1 MTVQDYNDSVAII
14 SASKGVKC
22 SFNENVNK
30 SSKLSY
36 PILIHENE
44 PDLITDLVLQ
54 GYELRMTPK
63 GLCVENRIH
72 IDKLCNKKK

>member
-1 MTVQDYNDSVAII
+1 MTVQDYNDAVGII
-14 SASKGVKC
+14 SASKGAKV

-30 SSKLSY
+30 QSKLSY

-44 PDLITDLVLQ
+44 PCLITELVMQ

-63 GLCVENRIH
+63 GLCVENRVH
-72 IDKLCNKKK
+72 INVVTKKK